1 MFFLLYTAGHVFA
14 YGLSRSAAI
23 TNMSLALKE
32 IQICGEIHS
41 NVDYTVDLL
50 NVRILIAPESLFCL
64 SILLIHV

>member
-50 NVRILIAPESLFCL
+50 NVY
-64 SILLIHV
+64 